1 METINKNKNLLIFL
15 LIIVLGFILFYFLLH
30 KNVSENVLKTEN
42 INYVKIGGQKIKV
55 EVASTPE
62 KQEKGLSGRKKLKE
76 NEGMLFVFDKSDQHF
91 FWMKDMNFPIDIIW
105 LDEGLSVI
113 YIKKNVAPKSFP
125 ESFGPDKNAKYVLE
139 LISNFS
145 EKNNLKEGDG
155 AKFLP

>member
-15 LIIVLGFILFYFLLH
+15 LIIVLVFVLFCFIPH
-30 KNVSENVLKTEN
+30 KKISESVLKTEN
-42 INYVKIGGQKIKV
+42 INYVEIGGQKIKV
-55 EVASTPE
+55 EVVSTPE
-62 KQEKGLSGRKKLKE
+62 NQEKGLSGRKELKE

-105 LDEGLSVI
+105 LDEGLNVI

-125 ESFGPDKNAKYVLE
+125 ESFGPNKNAKYVLE
-139 LISNFS
+139 LISDFS
-145 EKNNLKEGDG
+145 EKNNLKEGDS